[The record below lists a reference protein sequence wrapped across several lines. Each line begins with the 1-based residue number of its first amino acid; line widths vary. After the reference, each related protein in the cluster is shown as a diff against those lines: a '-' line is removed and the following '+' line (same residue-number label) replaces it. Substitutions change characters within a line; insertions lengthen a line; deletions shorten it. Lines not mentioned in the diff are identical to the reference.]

1 MGEVR
6 VRVRVGVRVRVRV
19 RVGLKCACRLS
30 VARAQLEPLS
40 MGHPHAAGC
49 SVGYG
54 EGWVL
59 SAGDVTP
66 HIHLVRVRVGI
77 GRRGEGWG

>member
-19 RVGLKCACRLS
+19 RVGLGCACRLS

-66 HIHLVRVRVGI
+66 HIHLIGFEVGL
-77 GRRGEGWG
+77 GGRGEG

>member
-19 RVGLKCACRLS
+19 GVGLGCACRLS

-66 HIHLVRVRVGI
+66 HIHLKGFGVGL
-77 GRRGEGWG
+77 GSRDEG